1 VKTPHNLV
9 WLLFLKEATVFKK
22 MVCNLGPSDSVQ
34 ELDLTSQKKKI
45 TKEILAKF
53 RSEKYDFN

>member
-1 VKTPHNLV
+1 
-9 WLLFLKEATVFKK
+9 
-22 MVCNLGPSDSVQ
+22 MVCNLGPSDSVK

-45 TKEILAKF
+45 TREFLAKF

>member
-1 VKTPHNLV
+1 
-9 WLLFLKEATVFKK
+9 

-45 TKEILAKF
+45 TREILAKF
-53 RSEKYDFN
+53 RYEKYEFN